1 MRGGSRTGRD
11 GITRPL
17 EGTDFMV
24 VAPYNIQVRQLR
36 QTLRAAGLANVPV
49 GTVDKFQ
56 GREAPVVFDSMATSS
71 AEDVPRT
78 LDFLFSRNRRNV
90 AVLRA
95 MCLACGALRVS
106 EYVDADVFARSL
118 PRSEA
123 TAVTAGRAV
132 LRRLDELAMERRSFG
147 FETTLAS
154 RSFGPRIR
162 RLIAAGYECHLV
174 FLWLPSADFAVARVA
189 DRVRLGVIRYR
200 RRRFSL
206 YQTLTT
212 TWRMYDNSVHQPR
225 LVASGA
231 GRETLVANDVALW
244 RRIRAEAGH
253 EG

>member
-1 MRGGSRTGRD
+1 MRRW
-11 GITRPL
+11 
-17 EGTDFMV
+17 
-24 VAPYNIQVRQLR
+24 RQY
-36 QTLRAAGLANVPV
+36 P
-49 GTVDKFQ
+49 
-56 GREAPVVFDSMATSS
+56 
-71 AEDVPRT
+71 T
-78 LDFLFSRNRRNV
+78 LDIDASAPEQLTCWRAGHAPFRRCPVRSKRCRKIHDGRAV
-90 AVLRA
+90 A
-95 MCLACGALRVS
+95 CCALRVS

-189 DRVRLGVIRYR
+189 DRVRLGGHTVPEETIRRRYR
-200 RRRFSL
+200 SGLRNFFSL

>member
-1 MRGGSRTGRD
+1 V
-11 GITRPL
+11 P
-17 EGTDFMV
+17 
-24 VAPYNIQVRQLR
+24 
-36 QTLRAAGLANVPV
+36 AN
-49 GTVDKFQ
+49 
-56 GREAPVVFDSMATSS
+56 
-71 AEDVPRT
+71 PRWPHGC
-78 LDFLFSRNRRNV
+78 FV
-90 AVLRA
+90 
-95 MCLACGALRVS
+95 GALRVS
-106 EYVDADVFARSL
+106 EYVDADVFARTL

-132 LRRLDELAMERRSFG
+132 LRRLDELTMARRSFG

-189 DRVRLGVIRYR
+189 DRVPLGGHTVPEETIRRRYR
-200 RRRFSL
+200 SGLRNFFSL
-206 YQTLTT
+206 HQTLTT

-231 GRETLVANDVALW
+231 GRETLVANDGALW